1 MIELAADQN
10 YESLSAYCTRI
21 LIAASSQ
28 SLPDDDSKEEKRN
41 RVLRKDQTM
50 HIRISGED
58 KAAICKRAGDIGM
71 SVGEYMIRS
80 AREDKTVVILDGK
93 EILHQLSK
101 IGTNLNQLT
110 ILCHQGKITNP
121 NLEDV
126 NDTLTKV
133 MREIRKML
141 KGG

>member
-1 MIELAADQN
+1 
-10 YESLSAYCTRI
+10 
-21 LIAASSQ
+21 
-28 SLPDDDSKEEKRN
+28 
-41 RVLRKDQTM
+41 M
-50 HIRISGED
+50 HIRISSED

-121 NLEDV
+121 NLEDL
-126 NDTLTKV
+126 NNTLVKV
-133 MREIRKML
+133 MREIRKLM

>member
-10 YESLSAYCTRI
+10 YESLSSYCTRI

-28 SLPDDDSKEEKRN
+28 ALPDDIAKEEKRN
-41 RVLRKDQTM
+41 RILRKDQLM
-50 HIRISGED
+50 HIRISSED
-58 KAAICKRAGDIGM
+58 KAAIYKRAGDIGM

-121 NLEDV
+121 NLENV

-133 MREIRKML
+133 MRDIRKLM